1 MQFIGFYFFYIFA
14 IPLSM
19 LPVQVLYGFSNI
31 LYFIIYYILG
41 YRKKV
46 VRLNLKNS
54 FPEKTEIELMKIE
67 KAYYKNLCDWVIEAI
82 KLFSISKNELQ
93 ERMKFVDEGKWNEL
107 SKSNRQIIIVGGH
120 YNNFEWAAQR
130 ISMNKSFQVVGLYTP
145 LSNPYFEK
153 FIFKNRTRFGM
164 EMLPAQEVAQ
174 FMNKKF
180 DKLFAVGFVA
190 DQSPRKDSKLYW
202 TNFLNQETAVFTGVE
217 RYALQI
223 DAQVVFMYPEKIKRG
238 YYQMRFELICDEPT
252 KVLPFVI
259 SETHTRYLENL
270 ILKSPESWMWS
281 HKRWKLKKEKY

>member
-1 MQFIGFYFFYIFA
+1 
-14 IPLSM
+14 
-19 LPVQVLYGFSNI
+19 
-31 LYFIIYYILG
+31 
-41 YRKKV
+41 
-46 VRLNLKNS
+46 
-54 FPEKTEIELMKIE
+54 
-67 KAYYKNLCDWVIEAI
+67 
-82 KLFSISKNELQ
+82 
-93 ERMKFVDEGKWNEL
+93 
-107 SKSNRQIIIVGGH
+107 
-120 YNNFEWAAQR
+120 
-130 ISMNKSFQVVGLYTP
+130 
-145 LSNPYFEK
+145 
-153 FIFKNRTRFGM
+153 
-164 EMLPAQEVAQ
+164 
-174 FMNKKF
+174 MNKKF